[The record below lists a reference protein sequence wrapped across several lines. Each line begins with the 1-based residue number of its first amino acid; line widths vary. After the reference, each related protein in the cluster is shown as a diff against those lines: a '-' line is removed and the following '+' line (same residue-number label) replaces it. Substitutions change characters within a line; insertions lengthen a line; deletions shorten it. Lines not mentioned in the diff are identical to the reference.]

1 MTGDINRKRAHFEV
15 DDVDNNKIKRTED
28 RKRKPEKEYQSQ
40 QSEEAKTLFS
50 KIVSSTGRFE
60 KYELVLP
67 LKIIKIINWTM
78 FTLACFGEL
87 NLIHRNTLG

>member
-1 MTGDINRKRAHFEV
+1 MILIEKELTLEV

-50 KIVSSTGRFE
+50 KISSSTGRFE

-67 LKIIKIINWTM
+67 LKIIKIIVTGP
-78 FTLACFGEL
+78 CSP
-87 NLIHRNTLG
+87 

>member
-15 DDVDNNKIKRTED
+15 DDVVDNNKIKRTED

-40 QSEEAKTLFS
+40 QSEEALFS
-50 KIVSSTGRFE
+50 KILSSTGRFE

-67 LKIIKIINWTM
+67 LKIIKIILT
-78 FTLACFGEL
+78 AY
-87 NLIHRNTLG
+87 

>member
-50 KIVSSTGRFE
+50 KIVSSTGRSE

-67 LKIIKIINWTM
+67 LKIIKIIVTPGPVSYTHL
-78 FTLACFGEL
+78 TLPTKDGV
-87 NLIHRNTLG
+87 